1 MTKLLEFR
9 ENLKL
14 ILNRYE
20 AFIIPIGKFL
30 LAFFVLSVINGQMGY
45 MNRLDNVALV
55 LIVALTCSFL
65 PLGVQIFFGAV
76 FSLVHM
82 YALSIEVA
90 LVGLCM
96 YLLIFV
102 LFFRFRPKDSVVVL
116 LTPLLFYLKIP
127 YVMPIAMGLLGGPG
141 AAVSVSCGV
150 VVYYLNYSVVNN
162 ATTIS
167 TMGGDEAVAKIRL
180 IIDSAVANKEM
191 LVVVV
196 AFAVTTLT
204 VYFLRRL
211 AMEYSWTIAIVSG
224 AMLNLVILMLG
235 DLVYDINISVI
246 GAILGGIVAMAV
258 GKVIEFFRFCVDYR
272 RTEKVQFEDDE
283 YFYYVT
289 AVPKM
294 TVAAPAKTIKRIN
307 STNAPTRSVTTERT
321 IGGQG
326 RSRYSSGGEQAV
338 GGNNVR
344 SSAYNR
350 SGERLVTGR
359 SVTINGQMTSSRRT
373 IGDGGVD
380 DYEEIF

>member
-1 MTKLLEFR
+1 MTKLLELR

-45 MNRLDNVALV
+45 MNRLDNAALV

-65 PLGVQIFFGAV
+65 PVGAQIFFGAI
-76 FSLVHM
+76 FSLAHM

-90 LVGLCM
+90 LVGLCIYM
-96 YLLIFV
+96 LIFI
-102 LFFRFRPKDSVVVL
+102 LFFRFGPKDSLVVL
-116 LTPLLFYLKIP
+116 LTPLLFFLKVP
-127 YVMPIAMGLLGGPG
+127 YVMPIAMGLLGGP
-141 AAVSVSCGV
+141 ASAVSVGCGV
-150 VVYYLNYSVVNN
+150 VVYYLNYSVANN

-167 TMGGDEAVAKIRL
+167 TMGGDEAIAKIRL
-180 IIDSAVANKEM
+180 IVDSAVVNKEM
-191 LVVVV
+191 LIVVV
-196 AFAVTTLT
+196 AFAVTTLA

-235 DLVYDINISVI
+235 DLIYDVNISVI
-246 GAILGGIVAMAV
+246 GAILGGIVAIAV
-258 GKVIEFFRFCVDYR
+258 GKIIEFFRFCVDYR

-294 TVAAPAKTIKRIN
+294 MVAAPAKTVKRIN
-307 STNAPTRSVTTERT
+307 SATAPTRSVTTERT
-321 IGGQG
+321 VTGQG
-326 RSRYSSGGEQAV
+326 RNGYGSAREQSGI
-338 GGNNVR
+338 GNSVR
-344 SSAYNR
+344 SSTYNR
-350 SGERLVTGR
+350 NSERPGSSR
-359 SVTINGQMTSSRRT
+359 SMTINGQMTSSHRNT
-373 IGDGGVD
+373 EAGTAD

>member
-1 MTKLLEFR
+1 MTKLLELR

-30 LAFFVLSVINGQMGY
+30 LAFSVLSVVNGQMGY
-45 MNRLDNVALV
+45 MSRLDNAALV

-65 PLGVQIFFGAV
+65 PLGAQIFFGAI
-76 FSLVHM
+76 FSLAHM
-82 YALSIEVA
+82 YTLSIEVA

-102 LFFRFRPKDSVVVL
+102 LFFRFGPKDALVVL
-116 LTPLLFYLKIP
+116 MTPLLFFMKIP
-127 YVMPIAMGLLGGPG
+127 YVMPIAMGLLGGP
-141 AAVSVSCGV
+141 ASAISVGCGV

-162 ATTIS
+162 AATIS

-191 LVVVV
+191 LIV
-196 AFAVTTLT
+196 AAAFVVTTLA

-235 DLVYDINISVI
+235 DLIYDVNISVV
-246 GAILGGIVAMAV
+246 GAILGGIVAIAV

-294 TVAAPAKTIKRIN
+294 AVAAPAKTVKRIN
-307 STNAPTRSVTTERT
+307 SATAPTRSVTTERT
-321 IGGQG
+321 VAGQG
-326 RSRYSSGGEQAV
+326 RPRTGSS
-338 GGNNVR
+338 
-344 SSAYNR
+344 
-350 SGERLVTGR
+350 R
-359 SVTINGQMTSSRRT
+359 SVTVNSQMVSSRRT
-373 IGDGGVD
+373 ADSDRTD